1 MAIIIPPPRQPYP
14 AVSVIIPLYNAE
26 RYISECLDSVL
37 NQTFDN
43 YEVIVVDDCSTDN
56 SVAIVESY
64 AEKFGGR
71 LILSR
76 MDKNSGSG
84 GLPRNKGIMLSRGEY
99 IQFLDA
105 DDMLTNTAL
114 EEMYTLA
121 KNFDADVVY
130 CEKHY
135 EADANGENA
144 RIGSRQS
151 GDFVDKPTF
160 ETEQLNERIDSMLK
174 GRFAVSTCF
183 KSVRRKLLIEHENF
197 FPHVCPSE
205 DDIWTYGLL
214 FCAKKFLRV
223 PNAIYIRRWSEGS
236 TMRKERKPWQTI
248 NFWMNPVLLGLKS
261 LEKLMSKLE
270 FFNKNPQYRY
280 AVLESFIAGKFAC
293 CLQES
298 FKIPPFAVCEAIKN
312 EFGGRLGEQE
322 VLVPALCT
330 YVNTL
335 QRMNAVNV
343 QKFNQFAAQAQ
354 KRIAE
359 LEAQLKTK

>member
-114 EEMYTLA
+114 E
-121 KNFDADVVY
+121 
-130 CEKHY
+130 
-135 EADANGENA
+135 
-144 RIGSRQS
+144 
-151 GDFVDKPTF
+151 
-160 ETEQLNERIDSMLK
+160 
-174 GRFAVSTCF
+174 
-183 KSVRRKLLIEHENF
+183 
-197 FPHVCPSE
+197 
-205 DDIWTYGLL
+205 
-214 FCAKKFLRV
+214 
-223 PNAIYIRRWSEGS
+223 
-236 TMRKERKPWQTI
+236 
-248 NFWMNPVLLGLKS
+248 
-261 LEKLMSKLE
+261 
-270 FFNKNPQYRY
+270 
-280 AVLESFIAGKFAC
+280 
-293 CLQES
+293 
-298 FKIPPFAVCEAIKN
+298 
-312 EFGGRLGEQE
+312 
-322 VLVPALCT
+322 
-330 YVNTL
+330 
-335 QRMNAVNV
+335 
-343 QKFNQFAAQAQ
+343 
-354 KRIAE
+354 
-359 LEAQLKTK
+359 